1 MIYRFLKNQLLSLF
15 IIIITLSNSYSEIVK
30 DIDISGNNRVNSQ
43 TIKIFGGVSL
53 GDDLNK
59 NDLNDILKKLY
70 DTNFFKNVDISLNQS
85 ILKIS
90 VEENP
95 IVQNLIVQGIKN
107 KDLDKSVKEII
118 SIKEKNPYI
127 ENQVEKEITK
137 IKNLIQNV
145 GYYFSSVDLLKKEND
160 NNTIDLIFD
169 IDLGDKAFI
178 NEIVF
183 LGDKKFKKR
192 KLMNV
197 ITSEEDKFWKF
208 ISNKRLLNKQRLE
221 LDRRLLTNFYKNKG
235 FYNVKVFDDTVQYS
249 DTQNFNVV
257 FNIESGNKFYFRNFN
272 INLPQDFEQKYFE
285 KITKKLN
292 KFSGEKYSL
301 KVLEKML
308 REIES
313 IAQSKQYE
321 FINAKIDEN
330 IVDQNKIDVNINI
343 INDKENFYVNAIN
356 IFGNNVTIEDVIRNE
371 LIIDEGDPLNNVLF
385 NKSISNIKS
394 LRIFEDV
401 SSEIVNSENDSLKD
415 INITV
420 QEKATGQISLGAG
433 VGTSGASTSFG
444 VLENNFLGKGI
455 KLNSNLLLSEEKIK
469 GLFSY
474 TKPNFGNSNKDLSLS
489 VESTETDRMNG
500 FGYKSNDTGFL
511 VGTNFEYLEDLYFS
525 PTFSV
530 YYESLTTATT
540 ASKLLKKQEG
550 SYFDA
555 ELSYG
560 LLFDKRDQSYQPTDG
575 FISNFYQSLPLNIDE
590 NQTIVNSY
598 ELTNYHEYMDDQIL
612 SLSIFTKAANS
623 LGDDDVKISNRLYMP
638 SRKLRG
644 FQSGKIGPLDGGDY
658 IGGNYLT
665 AFNAQANLPIFQSME
680 TLDFNVF
687 YDAGNVWG
695 VDYDSSINDAS
706 ALRSATGLGVDW
718 YTPIGPLSFSFAHPI
733 TKKSTDKTETF
744 RFNLGTTF

>member
-1 MIYRFLKNQLLSLF
+1 M
-15 IIIITLSNSYSEIVK
+15 
-30 DIDISGNNRVNSQ
+30 
-43 TIKIFGGVSL
+43 
-53 GDDLNK
+53 
-59 NDLNDILKKLY
+59 
-70 DTNFFKNVDISLNQS
+70 
-85 ILKIS
+85 
-90 VEENP
+90 
-95 IVQNLIVQGIKN
+95 
-107 KDLDKSVKEII
+107 
-118 SIKEKNPYI
+118 
-127 ENQVEKEITK
+127 
-137 IKNLIQNV
+137 
-145 GYYFSSVDLLKKEND
+145 
-160 NNTIDLIFD
+160 IFD

-183 LGDKKFKKR
+183 SGDKKFKKR

-208 ISNKRLLNKQRLE
+208 ISSKRLLNKQRLE
-221 LDRRLLTNFYKNKG
+221 LDRRLLKNFYKNKG

-249 DTQNFNVV
+249 DTQNFNVI
-257 FNIESGNKFYFRNFN
+257 FNIESGNKFYFGNFN
-272 INLPQDFEQKYFE
+272 INLPQDFDKKYFE

-292 KFSGEKYSL
+292 NFSGEKYSL

-308 REIES
+308 REIEK

-321 FINAKIDEN
+321 FINAKIDEKIIDN
-330 IVDQNKIDVNINI
+330 NKIDIDIDI

-385 NKSISNIKS
+385 NKSISNVKS
-394 LRIFEDV
+394 LNIFENV
-401 SSEIVNSENDSLKD
+401 TSEIVDSSNDFQTD

-420 QEKATGQISLGAG
+420 EEKATGQVSLGAG

-444 VLENNFLGKGI
+444 VMENNFLGKGI
-455 KLNSNLLLSEEKIK
+455 KLNTNLMLSEEKIK

-474 TKPNFGNSNKDLSLS
+474 TKPNFKNSNKDLSLS
-489 VESTETDRMNG
+489 LESTETDRMND

-511 VGTNFEYLEDLYFS
+511 IGTNFEYLEDLYFS
-525 PTFSV
+525 PNFSV

-560 LLFDKRDQSYQPTDG
+560 LLFDKRDQSYQPSDG

-598 ELTNYHEYMDDQIL
+598 EFTNYHEYLDDQVL

-644 FQSGKIGPLDGGDY
+644 FQTGKIGPLDGGDY

-680 TLDFNVF
+680 TLDFNIF

>member
-1 MIYRFLKNQLLSLF
+1 M
-15 IIIITLSNSYSEIVK
+15 
-30 DIDISGNNRVNSQ
+30 
-43 TIKIFGGVSL
+43 
-53 GDDLNK
+53 
-59 NDLNDILKKLY
+59 
-70 DTNFFKNVDISLNQS
+70 
-85 ILKIS
+85 
-90 VEENP
+90 
-95 IVQNLIVQGIKN
+95 
-107 KDLDKSVKEII
+107 
-118 SIKEKNPYI
+118 
-127 ENQVEKEITK
+127 
-137 IKNLIQNV
+137 
-145 GYYFSSVDLLKKEND
+145 
-160 NNTIDLIFD
+160 
-169 IDLGDKAFI
+169 
-178 NEIVF
+178 
-183 LGDKKFKKR
+183 
-192 KLMNV
+192 
-197 ITSEEDKFWKF
+197 
-208 ISNKRLLNKQRLE
+208 
-221 LDRRLLTNFYKNKG
+221 
-235 FYNVKVFDDTVQYS
+235 
-249 DTQNFNVV
+249 
-257 FNIESGNKFYFRNFN
+257 
-272 INLPQDFEQKYFE
+272 
-285 KITKKLN
+285 
-292 KFSGEKYSL
+292 
-301 KVLEKML
+301 
-308 REIES
+308 
-313 IAQSKQYE
+313 
-321 FINAKIDEN
+321 
-330 IVDQNKIDVNINI
+330 
-343 INDKENFYVNAIN
+343 
-356 IFGNNVTIEDVIRNE
+356 
-371 LIIDEGDPLNNVLF
+371 
-385 NKSISNIKS
+385 
-394 LRIFEDV
+394 
-401 SSEIVNSENDSLKD
+401 
-415 INITV
+415 
-420 QEKATGQISLGAG
+420 
-433 VGTSGASTSFG
+433 GTSGASTSFG

-695 VDYDSSINDAS
+695 VDCLLYTSDA
-706 ALRSATGLGVDW
+706 AD
-718 YTPIGPLSFSFAHPI
+718 
-733 TKKSTDKTETF
+733 E
-744 RFNLGTTF
+744 